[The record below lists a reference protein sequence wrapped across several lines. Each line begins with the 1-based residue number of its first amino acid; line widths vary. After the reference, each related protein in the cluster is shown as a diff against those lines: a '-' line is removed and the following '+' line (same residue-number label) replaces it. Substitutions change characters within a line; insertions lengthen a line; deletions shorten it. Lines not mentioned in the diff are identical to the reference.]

1 VWSEKENI
9 SVDDTERKKEK
20 KSRPTSKQGSSN
32 IPTKRAQ
39 VNQDVREISPNNKRN
54 AH

>member
-1 VWSEKENI
+1 MTQK
-9 SVDDTERKKEK
+9 ERKKRKEK
-20 KSRPTSKQGSSN
+20 KSRRTSEQVSSN